1 MSDGEV
7 EIGMSLLQDLAGGE
21 GGFGGGEFGP
31 DDEDNIGEWRLNQTE
46 AGGEG
51 VQRSASILSRSTGLG
66 YADEGVGG
74 RMADGRE
81 SERESCVSDRSR
93 YSVNTMGGG
102 LDNLGSTMVGLQPD
116 SSVGNDFVMRTPT
129 AGSIP
134 IPPRV
139 SSLSSFSP
147 SSPPPTSPHPP
158 TALPLNY
165 TGSNFIGGVTAFAC
179 NYLAKASLVSTISSY
194 QNDPTPSYQP
204 TTPADH
210 HGWLSTPPHLL
221 RPPPD
226 YYVWE
231 TVILLRRQVTLLE
244 ETVSLMRR
252 ELSELRRQ
260 SCSDFRVHHDQ
271 EDPFVRLSHL
281 PESVLRDFK
290 AAHSPYLEDTSS
302 VSHRSL
308 LENTAHNST
317 DVSLDSE
324 SSIGDG
330 RSE

>member
-1 MSDGEV
+1 MD
-7 EIGMSLLQDLAGGE
+7 
-21 GGFGGGEFGP
+21 
-31 DDEDNIGEWRLNQTE
+31 TE
-46 AGGEG
+46 
-51 VQRSASILSRSTGLG
+51 
-66 YADEGVGG
+66 
-74 RMADGRE
+74 
-81 SERESCVSDRSR
+81 
-93 YSVNTMGGG
+93 
-102 LDNLGSTMVGLQPD
+102 
-116 SSVGNDFVMRTPT
+116 
-129 AGSIP
+129 
-134 IPPRV
+134 RV
-139 SSLSSFSP
+139 S
-147 SSPPPTSPHPP
+147 
-158 TALPLNY
+158 
-165 TGSNFIGGVTAFAC
+165 
-179 NYLAKASLVSTISSY
+179 ISSY
-194 QNDPTPSYQP
+194 QNDPSPSYRP

-210 HGWLSTPPHLL
+210 HRWLSTPPHLL

-290 AAHSPYLEDTSS
+290 AAHSPYPEDTPS

-308 LENTAHNST
+308 LENTAHDST
-317 DVSLDSE
+317 DISLDSE
-324 SSIGDG
+324 SSIGDR